1 MIASNQAF
9 CYFRAVFLSG
19 VGASIVSISEWVL
32 NGTIE
37 SVNITADGRVGLG
50 VVAPVEALEVA
61 GNMVVSGN
69 MSAGNMGMFRNRI
82 INGDMRIDQRN
93 SGATVANASLINGNY
108 TFTLDRFAIYKLASV
123 TLTVNQN
130 SISDLANFR
139 NSLRVTNVSAASI
152 TTDLIE
158 ISHKIEGYNIADL
171 GFGKANTNTI
181 TISFWVKSSITGMY
195 SYTMR
200 NYPINN
206 RSIVMQYQILSAN
219 TWEYKTVTVPV
230 DASGTWAS
238 NSAAGVD
245 LYFSLIGTAGF
256 RTSSL
261 NTWLAGDFKF
271 ITGTTYA
278 NWIGTAG
285 ATWELTGLQIE
296 KGTLATPFEFRPYAI
311 ELQLCQRYY
320 FRKANQ
326 SPYEYIG
333 YGLNEGTAS
342 VSTNIQCYIPLP
354 VAMRSNAIYSTVS
367 NSTHLYLNGATLSSI
382 TQLSNVFGSPVLGAI
397 YVTLSS
403 AASFTAWAHYAIRF
417 ANVAVGS
424 GFIDFNAEL

>member
-1 MIASNQAF
+1 
-9 CYFRAVFLSG
+9 VLSQ
-19 VGASIVSISEWVL
+19 VTL

-50 VVAPVEALEVA
+50 IVAPVQALEVA
-61 GNMVVSGN
+61 GSAVVTGTVSSGT
-69 MSAGNMGMFRNRI
+69 GLMFRNRV

-93 SGATVANASLINGNY
+93 SGATVANASLTNGNQ
-108 TFTLDRFAIYKLASV
+108 TFTLDRFAIYKMASV

-139 NSLRVTNVSAASI
+139 NSLRVANVSAASI

-245 LYFSLIGTAGF
+245 LYYSLIGTAAF

-285 ATWELTGLQIE
+285 ATWELTGVQLE
-296 KGTLATPFEFRPYAI
+296 KGTIATPFEFRPYVI

-320 FRKANQ
+320 EAIGNIILHSR
-326 SPYEYIG
+326 YIG
-333 YGLNEGTAS
+333 GAGFNHLFHFVYFNTKK
-342 VSTNIQCYIPLP
+342 
-354 VAMRSNAIYSTVS
+354 RSNAGTVTVNGNWHARNGTLTAYSTSGKYFNEIV
-367 NSTHLYLNGATLSSI
+367 YLNNIVL
-382 TQLSNVFGSPVLGAI
+382 QL
-397 YVTLSS
+397 
-403 AASFTAWAHYAIRF
+403 TAVNTPIPFYEDGIFYAGLPGI
-417 ANVAVGS
+417 
-424 GFIDFNAEL
+424 IWDCEL